1 MNCPSCGREGDGR
14 FCSECGAPLQGAACR
29 SCGAALEPGA
39 RFCNECGLPSG
50 VSAPLRRNP
59 RQSSNTA
66 WYLAA
71 AVLLVMI
78 VAILVPMVLEDD
90 VAPAPGEAAPASG
103 VEAPFANGAT
113 GSPPPLSDDM
123 RVNADRLFNRIM
135 EIRETGDP
143 AEAAQFYPMAIQA
156 YQAAEPLDADGL
168 YHLSLI
174 QAAAGDLAA
183 GRETA
188 ERILDMA
195 PNHLLALG
203 AAGEASVEMGDT
215 AAARAYYTRFLENY
229 ETERTNQYPEYI
241 DHARILP
248 AYEQQARMVTGR

>member
-1 MNCPSCGREGDGR
+1 MKCPTCSRESDGR
-14 FCSECGAPLQGAACR
+14 FCPECGTPLQGAECR
-29 SCGAALEPGA
+29 SCGASLETGA
-39 RFCNECGLPSG
+39 RFCNQCGTPASAIVPLQSG
-50 VSAPLRRNP
+50 GRR
-59 RQSSNTA
+59 SSDKA

-78 VAILVPMVLEDD
+78 IVILVPMVLDD
-90 VAPAPGEAAPASG
+90 DGPAAPSAA
-103 VEAPFANGAT
+103 APFANGAT
-113 GSPPPLSDDM
+113 GTPPPLSGDM

-135 EIRETGDP
+135 EARETGDP
-143 AEAAQFYPMAIQA
+143 ADAARFYPMAIQA

-174 QAAAGDLAA
+174 QEAAGDLAA
-183 GRETA
+183 GRATA

-203 AAGEASVEMGDT
+203 AAGEASMELGDT
-215 AAARAYYTRFLENY
+215 AAARGFYTRFLENY
-229 ETERTNQYPEYI
+229 EAERANQYPEYI

-248 AYEQQARMVTGR
+248 AYEQQARAVTGR